1 MLTNMELQMKQLV
14 AIFAIAFFATN
25 STAQEWAD
33 PMARF
38 DAKKNQHETVR
49 LTWIYADNVN
59 QACDRESR
67 RRGFGGYGFSVEA
80 CSFWDNNVCTIIT
93 KKRPNGHELGH
104 EVRHC
109 FQGNYH

>member
-1 MLTNMELQMKQLV
+1 MKR
-14 AIFAIAFFATN
+14 IFLAAALLIPMTSA
-25 STAQEWAD
+25 TAQEWND

-38 DAKKNQHETVR
+38 DAKKNKYGAIQ
-49 LTWIYADNVN
+49 LTWVYVDNIN
-59 QACDRESR
+59 QACEKESR
-67 RRGFGGYGFSVEA
+67 HRGLGGIGYSVEA
-80 CSFWDNNVCTIIT
+80 CSFWVDNHYTIIT

>member
-1 MLTNMELQMKQLV
+1 MELVMKQLV

-33 PMARF
+33 PMAKF
-38 DAKKNQHETVR
+38 DAKKNKYETVQ
-49 LTWIYADNVN
+49 LTWIYADNIN
-59 QACDRESR
+59 QACDQESR
-67 RRGFGGYGFSVEA
+67 RRGLGGINISVEA
-80 CSFWDNNVCTIIT
+80 CSFWQGSVCTIIT

-109 FQGNYH
+109 FQGHYH